1 MKSTELSM
9 IDYSILTTMEK
20 GGDYACYEN
29 IVSALENYALYDNP
43 NGFTK
48 NKKAFLKYSGLS
60 FIALLSSSFN
70 CSILCINISHYN

>member
-1 MKSTELSM
+1 MNRSRELSM

-48 NKKAFLKYSGLS
+48 NKECKLWILKY
-60 FIALLSSSFN
+60 
-70 CSILCINISHYN
+70 